1 MADWTPL
8 VIAAAPNGAYKQKSE
23 HPALPVTPDE
33 LAETAVRCRDA
44 GAAMIHLHV
53 RDPGGRHTL
62 DPGTYHQAI
71 TAIKRAV
78 GDRLVIQVT
87 SESGKIYQPDAQMQ
101 AIREV
106 RPEAVS
112 LALRELIPDSGSER
126 AAAEFFQ
133 WLARR
138 GCVPQYILYTAAE
151 VEWYRTLLER
161 GVIPDAPHWLLFVLG
176 RYSDNQQSQ
185 PADLLPFLAEPM
197 PVPWSMCAFGRTEH
211 ACAVTAAALG
221 GHVRVGF
228 ENNMDLK
235 TGARAPD
242 NAALITQ
249 AAEAAA
255 VLNRPLM
262 DAAGLRDLFAW

>member
-8 VIAAAPNGAYKQKSE
+8 VIATAPNGAYKQKSE

-33 LAETAVRCRDA
+33 LAETAVRCQDA

-62 DPGTYHQAI
+62 DPGVYHQAI

-78 GDRLVIQVT
+78 GERLVIQVT
-87 SESGKIYQPDAQMQ
+87 SESGKIYRPDAQMQ
-101 AIREV
+101 AVREV

-133 WLARR
+133 WLARY

-161 GVIPDAPHWLLFVLG
+161 GVIADAPHWLLFVLG
-176 RYSDNQQSQ
+176 RYTDSQQSQ
-185 PADLLPFLAEPM
+185 PADLLPFLAEPL

-221 GHVRVGF
+221 GTSG
-228 ENNMDLK
+228 
-235 TGARAPD
+235 
-242 NAALITQ
+242 
-249 AAEAAA
+249 
-255 VLNRPLM
+255 
-262 DAAGLRDLFAW
+262 